1 MNWSDLIFS
10 FSDLSILLNLWIC
23 WVLWALMFLPP
34 KIFTVERLHM
44 GGLGLSLPGM
54 LFIVEGEPVSTL
66 HHEQTHTLQMRRYSP
81 VGVALY
87 LGWHYGTGLLWQ
99 KITGRQLNFWT
110 LWESNPLEIEA
121 NEKMYHDSTPLCI
134 ETRAIVYFLFFTAL
148 LIGGT
153 LWVM

>member
-1 MNWSDLIFS
+1 MNWFDLIFS
-10 FSDLSILLNLWIC
+10 FSELSILFNLWIC

-44 GGLGLSLPGM
+44 GGLGLALPGM

-81 VGVALY
+81 TGVALY

-99 KITGRQLNFWT
+99 KITGRPLNFRT
-110 LWESNPLEIEA
+110 LWKSNPLEIEA
-121 NEKMYHDSTPLCI
+121 NENMYDDTPLCI
-134 ETRAIVYFLFFTAL
+134 EIRAIVYFLLFTAL

-153 LWVM
+153 L